1 MLLSMT
7 GYGDARSQNERLTL
21 GVEVRSVNN
30 RYLKIS
36 TRSPD
41 SYSGFES
48 QIEKLIRKRVSRGTI
63 NLTIRADRLGTDVTR
78 VICQEVLKKY
88 WDQARQF
95 AIENDVQTP
104 VDINALYELPGVITE
119 DGGKTS
125 PEDDWPL
132 IQEAVESA
140 MEKLQAFRRA
150 EGESMQ
156 DDLREQLDVLAVELE
171 KIVLVAP
178 EVVKSHRDRLIERV
192 REMLSESEATVEDCD
207 LIREVSIYADR
218 VDINEEITRLKLHL
232 EQFANFISE
241 NQSQG
246 RKLEFLGQE
255 MFREVNTIGSKAN
268 NVAIA
273 HSVVEMKAAVEKI
286 REILQNVE

>member
-7 GYGDARSQNERLTL
+7 GYGDARSQNERLTVA
-21 GVEVRSVNN
+21 VEVRSVNN
-30 RYLKIS
+30 RYLKVS

-41 SYSGFES
+41 SYSSFES

-63 NLTIRADRLGTDVTR
+63 NLTIRADRIGSDVRR
-78 VICQEVLKKY
+78 VINQEVLKSY
-88 WDQARQF
+88 WEQARQF
-95 AIENDVQTP
+95 SIENDTQTP
-104 VDINALYELPGVITE
+104 VDFNSLYLLPGIITE
-119 DGGKTS
+119 DGGKTN

-140 MEKLQAFRRA
+140 MEKLQDFRRT
-150 EGESMQ
+150 EGESMEG
-156 DDLREQLDVLAVELE
+156 DLREQHDVIAAQLE
-171 KIVLVAP
+171 RVVVVAP
-178 EVVKSHRDRLIERV
+178 EVVTCHRDRLIDRV
-192 REMLSESEATVEDCD
+192 REMLSESEATVETAD

-218 VDINEEITRLKLHL
+218 VDINEEITRLQLHL
-232 EQFANFISE
+232 EQFLKFMSQ